1 MPLLVHLWG
10 ANVLPGLS
18 LSLGK
23 LDPLKCDDAQ
33 GVFLGLNHL
42 AISLQV
48 AEGPGYCTAHFHLQT

>member
-18 LSLGK
+18 RLLGK
-23 LDPLKCDDAQ
+23 LDPPKCDDTQ
-33 GVFLGLNHL
+33 GLFLGLNHL

-48 AEGPGYCTAHFHLQT
+48 AEGPGYCTTHFHLQT